1 MRYFYY
7 RIYQQLKR
15 VKSNDTP
22 AFNALLL
29 LCALQGLNIFTVIS
43 VIRYFMNFEI
53 SKKIGLIGSLV
64 LCFTLLLIGFKTLFS
79 KQNEICKRYENETKK
94 ERRRGTIYLLSYI
107 ILSVVLFFILGKPLK

>member
-29 LCALQGLNIFTVIS
+29 LAVLQGLNIFTAIS
-43 VIRYFMNFEI
+43 IIRYFINFEI
-53 SKKIGLIGSLV
+53 SKNFGYSCSLV
-64 LCFTLLLIGFKTLFS
+64 LCLTLLFVGFKTLFG

-94 ERRRGTIYLLSYI
+94 ERRKGTIYLLSYI

>member
-7 RIYQQLKR
+7 RIYQQLKK

-29 LCALQGLNIFTVIS
+29 LVVLQCLNVFTAIS
-43 VIRYFMNFEI
+43 VIRFFVNFEI
-53 SKKIGLIGSLV
+53 SKRFVLTSSLV
-64 LCFTLLLIGFKTLFS
+64 FYFILLAIEFKTLFG
-79 KQNEICKRYENETKK
+79 KQNEICKRYENESK
-94 ERRRGTIYLLSYI
+94 EERHKGTIYLLSYI